1 MKVKRRRLELP
12 RHNCHYPLK
21 VARLPIPPSLRM
33 MQKTFSVPRTG
44 LEPARLS
51 TLAPETSASTI
62 PPPGHSYVFGQPA
75 FLYALAGCGC
85 KVSVFFSLF
94 QNYLKKNRTS
104 CPIFSFFH
112 FYLPVF
118 TRGTYQSSPGN
129 IPIFPEKTP
138 SYLPWKHTK
147 LPRKLPIILET
158 YRSKRHHIFTGK
170 NTGAPRSFL
179 PQNVSK

>member
-62 PPPGHSYVFGQPA
+62 PPPGQKM
-75 FLYALAGCGC
+75 FLNILSGKRDSNSRPRPWQGRALPTELFPQFFLLLRSIPLNASA
-85 KVSVFFSLF
+85 KVLLFSELPNF
-94 QNYLKKNRTS
+94 SSIFLKKNVHFAL
-104 CPIFSFFH
+104 FSEQNTH
-112 FYLPVF
+112 FKPYFAVF
-118 TRGTYQSSPGN
+118 
-129 IPIFPEKTP
+129 
-138 SYLPWKHTK
+138 
-147 LPRKLPIILET
+147 
-158 YRSKRHHIFTGK
+158 
-170 NTGAPRSFL
+170 
-179 PQNVSK
+179 